1 MQLTSTWTDTLLFQN
16 QFSQEGNCGF
26 LTAMVTDCVAKRPMK
41 TFESFNFLIYHSSF
55 IYLCVQCLWLPRDHR
70 AWDQHRL
77 LWGSDPVAGSGESS
91 SCPHPGDPVLLSST
105 SLNLTL
111 TASPH
116 PRLTLLP
123 QSNTLH
129 CLHCPPHWIGAGGC
143 LITFSQFPLER
154 QSVFLHFTFSVNHSW
169 ADCSEWDRGCNSSG
183 HVEPGCGWSH

>member
-26 LTAMVTDCVAKRPMK
+26 LTAMLTDCEAKRPIRS
-41 TFESFNFLIYHSSF
+41 FESFNFLIYHSSF
-55 IYLCVQCLWLPRDHR
+55 IYLCVQCLRLPRDHR

-91 SCPHPGDPVLLSST
+91 CCPHPGDPVLLSST

-116 PRLTLLP
+116 PRLTPLP
-123 QSNTLH
+123 PLSPALNWRRRVSDNTQPVSTRTSVSF
-129 CLHCPPHWIGAGGC
+129 PPFYLFC
-143 LITFSQFPLER
+143 
-154 QSVFLHFTFSVNHSW
+154 
-169 ADCSEWDRGCNSSG
+169 
-183 HVEPGCGWSH
+183 